1 MTRLKLSDLPLNTK
15 MDASVREDIRGG
27 FFPMA
32 SIVAFVETMQFTQN
46 ASTFTIMNGG
56 TNGSVLNNI
65 SHSALSAASPMSYVK
80 MSVPAIAPIDE
91 SAA

>member
-1 MTRLKLSDLPLNTK
+1 
-15 MDASVREDIRGG
+15 MDASAREDTRGG

-32 SIVAFVETMQFTQN
+32 SIVAFIETMQFTQN
-46 ASTFTIMNGG
+46 ASTFTLVNDG
-56 TNGSVLNNI
+56 TNGSILNNI

-80 MSVPAIAPIDE
+80 MSTSVIAPIDE